1 MRAEMWNPNALG
13 EEAVTEW
20 VRRLKEPGGLRGTLE
35 TYRAGITNAKINK
48 ELSKNKLDIP
58 VLCIGA
64 PEFSNTGVEECMSQ
78 LCNNIEKSIIFDE
91 CGHSLALEAPDR
103 LARELI
109 EFFADK

>member
-48 ELSKNKLDIP
+48 ELSKDKLEIP

-64 PEFSNTGVEECMSQ
+64 PEFSNTGVEACMSQ
-78 LCNNIEKSIIFDE
+78 LCSNIEKSVIFDE

-103 LARELI
+103 LAKELI
-109 EFFADK
+109 DFFAGK